1 MGPRQSGKTTILEK
15 LRDDLQNTGKQTVF
29 LNLDIIEDRQWFSSQ
44 HALIELVER
53 RIGPGRAVVFIDE
66 ISRLENAGLFLKG
79 LYDLKSGHKFV
90 VTGSG
95 SLELKS
101 NIIEPLTG
109 RKQTFYCYPLSFTEF
124 VAYKLGL
131 ETADFDEE
139 YSKVTRELA
148 TQPLKRQR
156 LVDEYVNFGG
166 YPGVV
171 LAQTEEEKNRIL
183 REVYLSYLEKDIGLL
198 LHVEKEQAFGNLV
211 KILASQTGNLINRAE
226 LSATLGVSEKT
237 VERYLYLLEKTFVI
251 DVVRPFYRNARKEL
265 VKSPKIYFVD
275 LGFLYMAQGVLP
287 TIQRRPV
294 GNVFENACYL
304 RIKELDFVRPAQ
316 FWRTKSGAEVDFV
329 VVSPRTGNLIPV
341 EVKMSS
347 KGTFGKSLISFIRAY
362 QPEVGY
368 IYFQS
373 GEEKGSGKTY
383 GKTDIKFMPYHYLP
397 EKVVMYE

>member
-1 MGPRQSGKTTILEK
+1 MAGNFIYRRLYFHLKAHLESSEISLILGPRQSGKTTILEK

-139 YSKVTRELA
+139 YSKVTRLGRTSIDGRIFKSASRVGDPTTEA
-148 TQPLKRQR
+148 AKAGGRVCKFWR
-156 LVDEYVNFGG
+156 LSRGG
-166 YPGVV
+166 VGSDRRRKKPDITRGV
-171 LAQTEEEKNRIL
+171 
-183 REVYLSYLEKDIGLL
+183 
-198 LHVEKEQAFGNLV
+198 F
-211 KILASQTGNLINRAE
+211 E
-226 LSATLGVSEKT
+226 LSGK
-237 VERYLYLLEKTFVI
+237 RYWIAV
-251 DVVRPFYRNARKEL
+251 
-265 VKSPKIYFVD
+265 
-275 LGFLYMAQGVLP
+275 
-287 TIQRRPV
+287 
-294 GNVFENACYL
+294 AC
-304 RIKELDFVRPAQ
+304 
-316 FWRTKSGAEVDFV
+316 G
-329 VVSPRTGNLIPV
+329 
-341 EVKMSS
+341 
-347 KGTFGKSLISFIRAY
+347 KGTSIWEFSEDFGIPDWEF
-362 QPEVGY
+362 
-368 IYFQS
+368 
-373 GEEKGSGKTY
+373 
-383 GKTDIKFMPYHYLP
+383 D
-397 EKVVMYE
+397 